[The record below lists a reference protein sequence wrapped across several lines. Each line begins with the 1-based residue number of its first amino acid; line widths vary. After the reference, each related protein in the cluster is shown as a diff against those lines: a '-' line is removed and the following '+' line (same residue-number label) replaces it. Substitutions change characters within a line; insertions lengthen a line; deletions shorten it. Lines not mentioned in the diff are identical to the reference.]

1 MKFLINIIA
10 TEATIKSPLL
20 SKISVTIFINIIAT
34 KATTTEVTFFFQNVY
49 RSKESKKLW
58 WWTFVLEGWKS
69 DSFLSVQEVRM
80 PFLGIQKILCLHVF
94 FYLKYFCCIVTNL
107 PDPWPCF
114 PMWLGTRQ
122 GQCGRHNGFYG
133 TWTAERD
140 HYSGGKLIKS
150 NVILCIW
157 LRC

>member
-1 MKFLINIIA
+1 MVNSIEIVNLC
-10 TEATIKSPLL
+10 P
-20 SKISVTIFINIIAT
+20 SKCPRHFFINTIAT
-34 KATTTEVTFFFQNVY
+34 KATNTEVTFVIQNVY
-49 RSKESKKLW
+49 WSKESKKLW
-58 WWTFVLEGWKS
+58 WWTFVLEGWKF

-94 FYLKYFCCIVTNL
+94 LYLKYFCCIVANL

-114 PMWLGTRQ
+114 PMWLGAWQ
-122 GQCGRHNGFYG
+122 GQCGSHNGFYG

-140 HYSGGKLIKS
+140 HYPGGKLIKS
-150 NVILCIW
+150 NVMLCIW